1 VRRRPPD
8 RIDADV
14 ARLSI
19 LRASDPDRAHA
30 FALDLIARER
40 AHRALEP
47 ALALVAEAARPESR
61 PVLRARYF
69 DLAEH
74 GDRYDQDCALRV
86 LVIRALAATESRE
99 DRDVCENAIA
109 TVQIRMGV
117 DVAQNLRAEGLLL
130 LASIEP
136 ELGDYRAVELLG
148 DPHTSAFSGEPAVT
162 AVRVLARRGHYLPIW
177 GLARRA
183 GVAPDV
189 LAQAFASLARAAP
202 GGYQT
207 EALLGQLAEARARGE
222 EGEATALVAA
232 EAIILNQLVD
242 GYSAVME
249 LLGTTANRNVRDY
262 LELTVRRS
270 PDPRLA
276 KVYEQLAARRK

>member
-8 RIDADV
+8 RIGADA

-19 LRASDPDRAHA
+19 LQRSDPDRAHA

-61 PVLRARYF
+61 PALRARYF

-86 LVIRALAATESRE
+86 LLVRALASIESRD

-130 LASIEP
+130 LALIEP
-136 ELGDYRAVELLG
+136 ELADFRAVELLA
-148 DPHTSAFSGEPAVT
+148 DPHTSTFSGEPAVT
-162 AVRVLARRGHYLPIW
+162 AVRVLAKRGHYLPVW
-177 GLARRA
+177 ALARRA
-183 GVAPDV
+183 GVAPDA
-189 LAQAFASLARAAP
+189 LAQVFASLAHAAP
-202 GGYQT
+202 RDYQT
-207 EALLGQLAEARARGE
+207 EALLGQLAEARARAE
-222 EGEATALVAA
+222 AGEATALVAA
-232 EAIILNQLVD
+232 EAIVLNELAN

-249 LLGTTANRNVRDY
+249 LLGSTPNRNLRDY
-262 LELTVRRS
+262 LEVAVRRS
-270 PDPRLA
+270 ADPRLA
-276 KVYEQLAARRK
+276 KAYQQVATRRS